1 MRITRITLI
10 LIVLLTL
17 GACQSNS
24 TDKNRSNSSNQSAV
38 LQPKKS
44 NLEPGPFYSQV
55 YKAESVVLD
64 KIAAKENVDEE
75 TGLNIL
81 INSCNEVKA
90 DFNNYLLDTYG
101 KIDPDLE
108 SRDLYLDAEH
118 VGRFMIWKLVR
129 GETDCFG
136 DFFKAADILYHPSS
150 WSARELFIIAV
161 LPAMYEEGRKYDA
174 AIFTG
179 FDPFLTEN
187 SSVSWNRIIEH
198 P

>member
-1 MRITRITLI
+1 MFLI
-10 LIVLLTL
+10 LIVLSALS
-17 GACQSNS
+17 ACHSNNANNSANYSSSQS
-24 TDKNRSNSSNQSAV
+24 TVQ
-38 LQPKKS
+38 QPIKS
-44 NLEPGPFYSQV
+44 NLEPGPFYNEV

-81 INSCNEVKA
+81 INSCNEIKA

-101 KIDPDLE
+101 KIEPDLE

-129 GETDCFG
+129 NETDCFG
-136 DFFKAADILYHPSS
+136 DFFEAADILYHPSS

-161 LPAMYEEGRKYDA
+161 LPAMYEEGRKYNA
-174 AIFTG
+174 PIFTG

-187 SSVSWNRIIEH
+187 SSASWNRIIEH